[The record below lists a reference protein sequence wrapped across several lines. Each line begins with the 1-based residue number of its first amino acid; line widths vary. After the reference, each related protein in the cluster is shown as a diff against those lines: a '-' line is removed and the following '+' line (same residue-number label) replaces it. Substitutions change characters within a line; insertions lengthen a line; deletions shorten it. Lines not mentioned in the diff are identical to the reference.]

1 MNKCVHIY
9 LFIIAVLFHSL
20 AFSASSNKSQAA
32 LVNSLVPLINTYNHQ
47 LTVDRQR
54 VYKIAEKYLHN
65 DDINETDF
73 NWLKKTADIY
83 QLKPQKRN
91 DQAFFNALLKRV
103 DTIPAS
109 LIVALII
116 ADGAWQQNKSVC
128 LVACSQAKTIE
139 QQIARFFM
147 TVNTQNQYLHF
158 REQRHVLRQQKQALT
173 GRQLADSLLSSP
185 AYLQQRHIIKKLL
198 TTYKWQKMD
207 NL

>member
-1 MNKCVHIY
+1 MNKCVHVY
-9 LFIIAVLFHSL
+9 LFIVAVLFHNL
-20 AFSASSNKSQAA
+20 AFAASPNKQQAA
-32 LVNSLVPLINTYNHQ
+32 LINRLVPLINTYNHQ
-47 LTVDRQR
+47 LTIDRQR
-54 VYKIAEKYLHN
+54 VYKIAEKYLNN
-65 DDINETDF
+65 DEINEADF

-109 LIVALII
+109 LIVALTI
-116 ADGAWQQNKSVC
+116 ADGAWQHNKSVC
-128 LVACSQAKTIE
+128 LVACSQATNIE
-139 QQIARFFM
+139 QQIAQFFIA
-147 TVNTQNQYLHF
+147 VNTQTKYHYF
-158 REQRHVLRQQKQALT
+158 REQRHLLRQQKQALT

-198 TTYKWQKMD
+198 TTHKWQKMD